1 MGSIKDFFAVYYL
14 FNKKNNC
21 KHDSED
27 YAIKSINSF
36 DNDFCGLIRFNC
48 KRLLYFIF

>member
-21 KHDSED
+21 KYASED